1 MRLEDVPVSAG
12 PMPPAL
18 PIGAD
23 LQALDAELEAAGR
36 QARRML
42 NGQRQPTRYFSLGL
56 RERFLEAL
64 ASNGASAAGRG
75 GQPGAASV
83 TRR

>member
-12 PMPPAL
+12 DAPPAL

-23 LQALDAELEAAGR
+23 LQALDAELAAAGR

-42 NGQRQPTRYFSLGL
+42 NGQRQPTRYFSIGL

-64 ASNGASAAGRG
+64 ASNRTSNATPG
-75 GQPGAASV
+75 GQGGGAPV